1 MSQNQ
6 MILDYLEQN
15 GSITQNEAFDQFGC
29 TRLGAR
35 IWELKN
41 ERGIKIGRTM
51 EDGTNRFGVRTRYAR
66 YTIQTPIMQ

>member
-6 MILDYLEQN
+6 MILDYLERN
-15 GSITQNEAFDQFGC
+15 GSITQNEATDQLGC

-41 ERGIKIGRTM
+41 ERGIKISRTM
-51 EDGTNRFGVRTRYAR
+51 VDGTNRFGAKTRYAR
-66 YTIQTPIMQ
+66 YTIQTPIMR